1 MSALAVKRGSQ
12 DNIAVVLID
21 LGKVD
26 WSKQASGGG
35 GLFGSLGS
43 IFSSR

>member
-1 MSALAVKRGSQ
+1 MKRGSQ

-26 WSKQASGGG
+26 WSQQSSGG
-35 GLFGSLGS
+35 GLFGSLGGL
-43 IFSSR
+43 FGSRG